1 MAPSLLRFIAALSIM
16 AAATAAQ
23 AQYIFL
29 DTNQDGECNA
39 ADFPGG
45 ATLDTVEVWV
55 DTSKNGDGSPAL
67 CASGEALTISS
78 YELILESDA
87 SLAIVS
93 WTNDRPEFPIQEHLE
108 LGGSLTWVGFTSSGG
123 ATHLA
128 PGRHLLGRAG
138 YQRTGT
144 KGCPILLIRSQ
155 TPALPAAET
164 KFYSQCLGA
173 DLDNFIRL
181 GVDFFD
187 TCSAFV
193 ICDGIE
199 QRTWG
204 WIKNHYR

>member
-1 MAPSLLRFIAALSIM
+1 MVPSLLRFIAALSIM
-16 AAATAAQ
+16 AAATAAH

-29 DTNQDGECNA
+29 DTNHDGECNA
-39 ADFPGG
+39 QDFPGG

-55 DTSKNGDGSPAL
+55 DTSKNADGSPAV

-93 WTNDRPEFPIQEHLE
+93 WTNDRPEFIFQEHME
-108 LGGSLTWVGFTSSGG
+108 LNGSTTWVGFGG
-123 ATHLA
+123 TTHLA

-144 KGCPILLIRSQ
+144 KGCPILLIR
-155 TPALPAAET
+155 TRTATLPAAET

-173 DLDNFIRL
+173 GLDNYIRL

-193 ICDGIE
+193 ICDGTE